1 MSSIRQANTFTET
14 TMGIEGRRGQR
25 AELITEIIATSTTSV
40 RRLPGPSYHHRRHD
54 GPRAHVDAPVHV
66 ATSCHCHCCNGTCC
80 RHCFRHS
87 ALPRRVYSDHD
98 WLLPQAFF
106 SRGVKRSRT
115 TVNLSHCWLGF
126 IPSRAHLAYLRN
138 FRLSHSGTIAS
149 AKRRAATGSILSR
162 FRSSPSFHKHILPSG
177 TYIINLSSHSY
188 PPFEVHASAEVSGDV
203 EMEEFLKLLKW
214 MLYLPM
220 TTLLL

>member
-1 MSSIRQANTFTET
+1 MS
-14 TMGIEGRRGQR
+14 IEGRRGQR
-25 AELITEIIATSTTSV
+25 RVDNRNHRDIHHQRV

-106 SRGVKRSRT
+106 LEESNGVERVQIYRIVGWVLFPLGLILLTFGIFVCCTPAPLRQRSVEQRPVQSCQALGPPPPST
-115 TVNLSHCWLGF
+115 TH
-126 IPSRAHLAYLRN
+126 
-138 FRLSHSGTIAS
+138 
-149 AKRRAATGSILSR
+149 ILS
-162 FRSSPSFHKHILPSG
+162 SG
-177 TYIINLSSHSY
+177 TYIINLSSHSLSS
-188 PPFEVHASAEVSGDV
+188 F
-203 EMEEFLKLLKW
+203 
-214 MLYLPM
+214 
-220 TTLLL
+220 